1 MICPQ
6 CQSENREGAKFC
18 NECGLPLSGKIAE
31 MAAAAAADDAR
42 AAQAVSDTP
51 QPALDPDF
59 EGAVSADEEEA
70 VVSSDRRESSG
81 PLDPRVLPAI
91 DVAGVNVDEDGNAF
105 DFGPIGDDSEQH
117 LEAEAAEGVVFPPIG
132 GADRPVADDP
142 GRTAD
147 LSGLDECLVDSGYVP
162 PQKSWRS
169 GDTMEMHPID
179 GKEAPKQKEFRA
191 PDANAKK
198 GGKGKAVVIAML
210 CLAVIAGGAA
220 GVTYYLEIWG
230 GKMLPDVVNMTQADA
245 TSVLEGKG
253 FSVRT
258 TLVKSDETEGLVL
271 LMDPGAGAR
280 EEEGSE
286 VVIHVSEARTVPDIV
301 GRQRDEAAGLLEDD
315 GFENVTV
322 VTQKSDEREGVVLS
336 VEPAAGEKAKAATP
350 ITVTV
355 AVPYT
360 VPDIAG
366 KTWDEAVA
374 ALEAEGYVTQS
385 AYVYDD
391 NVPDGT
397 ILGTDPAA
405 GSKLASGSTVT
416 INLSRARGAELVAA
430 AQAYLGSIGSITLG
444 GTTYEIQSVDG
455 VTYQGNETTA
465 FTITGAAVTTLDGE
479 TVRGSAKQKSG
490 VIVWDANNTIV
501 SVS

>member
-42 AAQAVSDTP
+42 AAETAVSTSETD
-51 QPALDPDF
+51 LDPDF
-59 EGAVSADEEEA
+59 EGAVSADGEEGVA
-70 VVSSDRRESSG
+70 SSDRRESSG
-81 PLDPRVLPAI
+81 PLDPSVLPAI

-105 DFGPIGDDSEQH
+105 DFGPIGDDGEESDEP
-117 LEAEAAEGVVFPPIG
+117 EGVVFPPIN
-132 GADRPVADDP
+132 GANQGETDDP
-142 GRTAD
+142 GKTAD

-198 GGKGKAVVIAML
+198 GGKGKIVVIALL
-210 CLAVIAGGAA
+210 CLAVIAGVAA
-220 GVTYYLEIWG
+220 GATYYFEIWG

-253 FSVRT
+253 FSVRAT
-258 TLVKSDETEGLVL
+258 SVKSDETEGLVL

-286 VVIHVSEARTVPDIV
+286 VVIHISEARTVPDVV
-301 GRQRDEAAGLLEDD
+301 GRQRDEAQGQLAED
-315 GFENVTV
+315 GFENVTI

-350 ITVTV
+350 ITMTV

-374 ALEAEGYVTQS
+374 ALEAEGYETQS

-391 NVPDGT
+391 SVPDGT

-444 GTTYEIQSVDG
+444 GTSYEIQSVDG

-465 FTITGAAVTTLDGE
+465 FTITGSAVTTLDGE

-490 VIVWDANNTIV
+490 VIVWDANNNIV